1 MKRER
6 FEWIH
11 SWCDETEKSDLP
23 RVLLVGDSICHGYQ
37 EKVRA
42 QLKGICYV
50 DYVATSYAIDNRM
63 YNDLVKSFLKGNDY
77 QLLHINHGL
86 HGIHM
91 SQNCYKRR
99 FAKLLSFV
107 KKDVKVIIATS
118 TCVYQKG
125 NNNFDKRWMKRVEE
139 RNAAVQELIVE
150 NDYCLDDLYEVSMQ
164 MSKDL
169 RNQDGTHYLD
179 EGYEVLATAVVNSIK
194 QILLKEE

>member
-11 SWCDETEKSDLP
+11 SWCDETGKADLP
-23 RVLLVGDSICHGYQ
+23 RVLLIGDSICHGYQ

-50 DYVATSYAIDNRM
+50 DYLATSYAIDDRM
-63 YNDLVKSFLKGNDY
+63 YNDLVKSFLNGSEY

-91 SQNCYKRR
+91 PQSSYKRR

-107 KKDVKVIIATS
+107 EKDVKVIMATS

-139 RNAAVQELIVE
+139 RNAAVQELIFE

-164 MSKDL
+164 MPRAL
-169 RNQDGTHYLD
+169 RAQDGTHYLD
-179 EGYEVLATAVVNSIK
+179 EGYDVLATAVVDSIK
-194 QILLKEE
+194 QVLLK